1 MDRLSLFHLRF
12 STESYSRESGLES
25 FMLKL
30 ITGRVCLIKTKRT
43 LRLGNRLPEQRRNVS
58 GKVHSG
64 TITGAASWES
74 LGSVQE
80 LLAGQGPVW
89 AERSCGKALH
99 ESPGPGQRCW
109 GRQAGEEEPGSDA
122 AHALQGRT
130 APADFLFFL

>member
-12 STESYSRESGLES
+12 STESYSRESGLKS
-25 FMLKL
+25 FMSKL

-74 LGSVQE
+74 LGLVQE
-80 LLAGQGPVW
+80 LPAGQGPV
-89 AERSCGKALH
+89 
-99 ESPGPGQRCW
+99 
-109 GRQAGEEEPGSDA
+109 
-122 AHALQGRT
+122 
-130 APADFLFFL
+130 